1 MRVSNSRHES
11 KPLHNDANKT
21 LPTEERDERIPGE
34 KLRAKLGKKK

>member
-1 MRVSNSRHES
+1 MSNSRHES

-21 LPTEERDERIPGE
+21 LPTKETDERIPGE